1 MQTSTRFLA
10 SRPARVALAALLLF
24 ALPAAMLHAESASPE
39 ALAVG
44 VAQLRYAIGEWN
56 VTTTQ
61 FGEDGA
67 VAGTLP
73 GTYRFAWVVPD
84 RVVSGRSDIPELG
97 TTSGILFYVRE
108 RRATIEMVSVGA
120 DGHLWVMTGPIDGET
135 RATPPTPLSDGSSMQ
150 LRFTRFNVEP
160 DRFESR
166 MEFTMDDGATWKPG
180 NHQVF
185 LRATAAPKG

>member
-1 MQTSTRFLA
+1 MQSSTRVLA
-10 SRPARVALAALLLF
+10 ARPARVALAALVLF
-24 ALPAAMLHAESASPE
+24 ALPAAMLRAEPASQE

-44 VAQLRYAIGEWN
+44 VAQLRHAIGEWN

-61 FGEDGA
+61 FGEDGS
-67 VAGTLP
+67 VARTMP
-73 GTYRFAWVVPD
+73 GTYHFEWVVPD
-84 RVVSGRSDIPELG
+84 RVASGRSDIPELG
-97 TTSGILFYVRE
+97 TASGILFYVRE

-135 RATPPTPLSDGSSMQ
+135 RTTPPTPLSDGSSMQ
-150 LRFTRFNVEP
+150 LRFTRFSVEP

-185 LRATAAPKG
+185 LRATPAPKN